1 MSAHTVTVT
10 AMPNTDVEGLP
21 DEEYIDAVQFTVECP
36 EGGSC
41 HVWWECKECSDY
53 EPTEDEQDAG
63 EFTRHGV
70 FHQNIDGDWMT
81 ESNDCAVTASDSAS
95 DSMQEEAE
103 NAGLGVHQIELDY
116 EGDGCWSARR
126 VIPQEERDRV
136 NAKALE
142 LFTAN
147 GGQDWDHSGVYI
159 RDYWRGKAYSDLK
172 KGTAA

>member
-10 AMPNTDVEGLP
+10 AVPNTDVEGIP
-21 DEEYIDAVQFTVECP
+21 EEDYIDSVQFTVECP
-36 EGGSC
+36 DDGSC
-41 HVWWECKECSDY
+41 RVWWECKQCADY
-53 EPTEDEQDAG
+53 SPTEAEEDDG

-70 FHQNIDGDWMT
+70 LHQNIEGDWMT
-81 ESNDCAVTASDSAS
+81 ESNDCAATAADSAS
-95 DSMQEEAE
+95 DAMQEEAE

-116 EGDGCWSARR
+116 EGDGYWSARR

-147 GGQDWDHSGVYI
+147 GGNDWDHSCAHI
-159 RDYWRGKAYSDLK
+159 RDYWRGRAYNDLK
-172 KGTAA
+172 KGATT